1 MKIGVLYYYCM
12 VDTKDHIPRGKMSA
26 KEREFRSKLTQ
37 WVSQRGLMRGTLQVR
52 WKTCGKANCKC
63 ARGERHR
70 SVYLIVSEEG
80 RLRQLC
86 VPKEWEERV
95 RQWVGDYG
103 RVKEWLEALSRL
115 YWDKVQHRER

>member
-1 MKIGVLYYYCM
+1 M
-12 VDTKDHIPRGKMSA
+12 
-26 KEREFRSKLTQ
+26 
-37 WVSQRGLMRGTLQVR
+37 QVR

-86 VPKEWEERV
+86 VPKEWEELV

-103 RVKEWLEALSRL
+103 RVKNWLEALSRL